1 MRVYLLQVWCTCVGA
16 VRNGGGGGRHR
27 VVGVDPRLPVGTGDA
42 WVKESV
48 KATVLTLVDLLRKHR
63 RATWPVQ
70 HEAPPYRY
78 VMVEGSVTLAPN
90 DTDIKE
96 LATRSLGAETGVWYA
111 KNTRDD

>member
-1 MRVYLLQVWCTCVGA
+1 MLAL
-16 VRNGGGGGRHR
+16 
-27 VVGVDPRLPVGTGDA
+27 DPRFPIVTVDA

-48 KATVLTLVDLLRKHR
+48 KATVLTLVDLLRKHQ
-63 RATWPVQ
+63 RATLTVQ

-96 LATRSLGAETGVWYA
+96 LATRYLGAETGVWYA